1 MRIFLLTIILF
12 PLCLFGQHQITG
24 KVIDNKTKEALAFV
38 NIVINDERVGTTTGI
53 DGKFNFNS
61 TQPIK
66 TLKLSYVGYEPQE
79 VNISNKQSLLIKM
92 KKTSFSLEE
101 FKVLPGINPAERIIQ
116 KVIDNRK
123 IHNPEKSLNFKY
135 ESYSKMYFTAL
146 IDSSILNNPEKIT
159 TLDSNDQ
166 EVMDWLE
173 DHHIFMMESVTERKY
188 KQPDKSYE
196 KVIASRVSGL
206 QNATFSLIA
215 TELQSFSFYNPS
227 LKVLEKAYLN
237 PITPNG
243 INKYLFLIEDT
254 AFSGVDTVF
263 IISFRPR
270 KGKNFDALKGLL
282 YINTDGFA
290 IQNVIAEPMIQ
301 DEGIDIKIQ
310 QKYEK
315 IEGSWFPI
323 QLNSNLIFNTLEL
336 GNFKMMGIGETYLK
350 NIQINP
356 ELANKEFSYVATE
369 IDIDATKKD
378 AEFWSKYR
386 GDTLSQKEQNTY
398 HIIDSLGKAENLDR
412 MVGGLESL
420 LTGKIMW
427 GPISLDL
434 NRFVAFNQY
443 EGFRLGAGLH
453 TNQRVSKWFT
463 VGGYGAYGFKD
474 KEFKYGG
481 DVDFLVN
488 KRNDISLNFSYQNDV
503 AEPGVTQFYDYKIPL
518 LSSAASRVYYLSRMN
533 KVEKIEARIK
543 FRTFRYLKVYVYGN
557 QETVEVTN
565 DYFFKKRVDANTFLR
580 DQFYTFNE
588 IGFQFRYAYKEKV
601 IKTLSGKYPKPS
613 NYPIIYAK
621 VEQGITA
628 LDGEYQYTRYTLRA
642 EKKFHINNLGK
653 PSFSIEA
660 GLIDGRVPQH
670 KLNSSLGTFRPRSFM
685 IASENTFETMLPYEF
700 FSSEYIN
707 FHFRHSFGS
716 LLLKIKKFQPEFI
729 LASSVGF
736 GALSYQGFHGGETF
750 NTMEKGYFESGLII
764 NKIINQLLGVNLSSF
779 GVGAFYRYGPYKLA
793 KISDNIA
800 VKMTFS
806 FTL

>member
-1 MRIFLLTIILF
+1 MRILLITILLLPF
-12 PLCLFGQHQITG
+12 YLFGQHQIKG
-24 KVIDNKTKEALAFV
+24 KVIDGKTKEALAFV
-38 NIVINDERVGTTTGI
+38 NIVVNDERIGTTTSI

-61 TQPIK
+61 KQPIK

-227 LKVLEKAYLN
+227 FKVLEKAYLN
-237 PITPNG
+237 PITSNG

-282 YINTDGFA
+282 YVNTDGFA

-336 GNFKMMGIGETYLK
+336 GNFKMMGIGKTYLK

-793 KISDNIA
+793 KTSDNIA